1 MQLAT
6 GGGDAFTNLRHVST
20 FSERGMSISLITLKL
35 VYMEPPCVLDF
46 MVNHHLEH
54 LLIVQDVTI
63 FGNQEFENT
72 VLDAEYTK
80 PKD

>member
-1 MQLAT
+1 
-6 GGGDAFTNLRHVST
+6 
-20 FSERGMSISLITLKL
+20 
-35 VYMEPPCVLDF
+35 MEPPCVLDF